1 MGELHAVGVADDLA
15 GRICDAER
23 DLLTSAVRQDARRL
37 RELIHPDFT
46 EIGRSGRL
54 WTRSDL
60 LVELLEEAT
69 RDTPHTD
76 EWVIQRLD
84 VDTVL
89 VTYRLIAGTR
99 ISRHSSVWATS
110 GDALALRFHQGTE
123 QSAADARP

>member
-1 MGELHAVGVADDLA
+1 
-15 GRICDAER
+15 
-23 DLLTSAVRQDARRL
+23 VRQDARRL

-60 LVELLEEAT
+60 LVELVEEAT

-89 VTYRLIAGTR
+89 VTYRLVAGTR
-99 ISRHSSVWATS
+99 VSRHSSVWATS

-123 QSAADARP
+123 QSPADARP